1 MVRHLYCQ
9 PLPVENLIDV
19 LDVRL
24 GVREIMF
31 FGKRW
36 PGVADYGGAE
46 DVERTPLRG
55 LH

>member
-1 MVRHLYCQ
+1 MARHSYCQ

-19 LDVRL
+19 LDVRS

-31 FGKRW
+31 LSKLRS
-36 PGVADYGGAE
+36 GVTDYGGAK
-46 DVERTPLRG
+46 DVERAPLRG